1 MKKNVG
7 GIDRQLRY
15 LLGAIFVLI
24 ALFAPLD
31 PVWRGIILILAAI
44 AFITAI
50 TSL

>member
-15 LLGAIFVLI
+15 VFGAIFLLI

-31 PVWRGIILILAAI
+31 PLWRGVMLILAVI
-44 AFITAI
+44 AFVTAI

>member
-7 GIDRQLRY
+7 GIDLQLRY

-31 PVWRGIILILAAI
+31 LGWKIVLLVIAAI
-44 AFITAI
+44 AFITAMI
-50 TSL
+50 GL